1 MRRPLAEAYFN
12 AYLHRS
18 SVTRLEVE
26 RWRLPVAAA
35 RLAEPIPEE
44 TALILATI
52 DALMQ
57 IA

>member
-12 AYLHRS
+12 AYLDKS

-26 RWRLPVAAA
+26 KWRLPVAAA

-44 TALILATI
+44 AALILATMH
-52 DALMQ
+52 ALVQ